1 LILLDT
7 HVVIWWAT
15 GALERLSKEARVA
28 LEGQEDAAAGGGRLV
43 SAISCW
49 EVAMLT
55 QRGRLALNMEWD
67 HWLALVKEREQK
79 SPGGTRAARDRW
91 RGRLKC

>member
-1 LILLDT
+1 MILLDT

-15 GALERLSKEARVA
+15 GGLERLSKEVRVA

-43 SAISCW
+43 SAISYG

-55 QRGRLALNMEWD
+55 QRGRLALNMEVD
-67 HWLALVKEREQK
+67 HWLALVKERDQK
-79 SPGGTRAARDRW
+79 SRGGTRAARDRW
-91 RGRLKC
+91 TGRLKR